1 MKLTYRDRIILL
13 VALTVLILVGGFF
26 ALIKPKINDIKTSK
40 AERTK
45 VNKEWDEKQEIIAK
59 IKPLQNAIND
69 VYDEATDL
77 ANDFVAQNDY
87 AYQLDQQFQK
97 YADKCHIQISKMEA
111 SDPKTGKL
119 DYYFLTPVDLTTDMF
134 EAADVNGNYSK
145 NNEQIMAES
154 ETLSDRNVEEVV
166 VQQYGIEAM
175 GSREEIWK
183 YMKAIADIDSSVI
196 IESVDINDYTFEI
209 PEDKELQWSA
219 EDENGVKHPTNADS
233 PTQGYS
239 KVTFVVNVYSVY
251 NMDKPDVELK
261 K

>member
-1 MKLTYRDRIILL
+1 
-13 VALTVLILVGGFF
+13 
-26 ALIKPKINDIKTSK
+26 
-40 AERTK
+40 
-45 VNKEWDEKQEIIAK
+45 
-59 IKPLQNAIND
+59 
-69 VYDEATDL
+69 
-77 ANDFVAQNDY
+77 
-87 AYQLDQQFQK
+87 
-97 YADKCHIQISKMEA
+97 
-111 SDPKTGKL
+111 
-119 DYYFLTPVDLTTDMF
+119 
-134 EAADVNGNYSK
+134 
-145 NNEQIMAES
+145 
-154 ETLSDRNVEEVV
+154 
-166 VQQYGIEAM
+166 M